1 MGDEIAQADTE
12 QYLKKGVEADETALS
27 EGSARDEDVEM
38 GDDYSDARE
47 ESDGDESG
55 QSVDG
60 SDAEDAKGNTLP
72 SLKEEDDSAQ
82 SPGEADLDKG
92 DVSADK
98 DADDIELDVEKD
110 LASASDKEPSVEA
123 EVEADAAPSNA
134 PNQSG
139 DDATGNENE
148 KEAEAQSKSGS
159 VGADAGDKVTPKIED
174 ESSRGEDIKRASDSN
189 VETDPGSAV
198 EREESVDP
206 ARFIY
211 QETSESLHSL
221 VEKPN
226 IAKQTHAVII
236 PSYSMWFNMK
246 KIHQIEKKSLPEFF
260 TCQHPSKSPKIYM
273 GYRNFMINSYRL
285 NPNEYLTL
293 TSCRRNLVGDAST
306 LMRVHR
312 FLNKWGLINYQVHPN
327 FKPGYAMEKLP
338 TGTPNS
344 LPYTGNFHVTYDTPR
359 GLFPF
364 DTYKLNPNRINPNKL
379 KELVGVDNITSI
391 KGEESQGSKELD
403 HVNDMVNENT
413 GDKGLGAKAGEAQSQ
428 DDEPP
433 KKKQKNGTNW
443 TNKDLGK
450 LILGVEKFQNDWY
463 KIANFVG
470 NKSPQEC
477 IIKFLQI
484 PIEDDFINIDK
495 NELGLLRYASNFP
508 ISPVENPVISNLAF
522 LTQIVDVEVAKAAS
536 KRASNVVDSK
546 LLAKVSEIYGE
557 AAESKKDAS
566 TEKVSEEKKDEKEGE
581 TAVGSEN
588 KESNDKEDSKD
599 EKKSDLKEGSSEYTD
614 SNGSQY
620 ANGLADNKDID
631 LQKEFPT
638 AGKPNEAIKD
648 AATNSFGIIGARS
661 HLFANYEERELN
673 RLTTTLVNNQVSKL
687 DLKLSK
693 IDELEKIYERERRN
707 LARQNEEVFVDRLAL
722 SKSTTTI
729 HAKLLNAISLLQQNL
744 GELKL
749 PQVEEASKLLE
760 EAQKM
765 LYKPARLFLAPES
778 DSTKDPEN
786 PTDNE
791 KEEKPDNGNFT
802 PVGNDNA
809 KPLSLDAPQ
818 SFKIWVP

>member
-1 MGDEIAQADTE
+1 MGDEIAQADNE
-12 QYLKKGVEADETALS
+12 QYLKNGVGDNETALS
-27 EGSARDEDVEM
+27 EDSPQEEDQVM
-38 GDDYSDARE
+38 GDDYLDAKE
-47 ESDGDESG
+47 ESDDEESG
-55 QSVDG
+55 QSGDRSV
-60 SDAEDAKGNTLP
+60 AEETKGTALP
-72 SLKEEDDSAQ
+72 SLKEEDYYVQISGEVD
-82 SPGEADLDKG
+82 PGKG
-92 DVSADK
+92 DEGADK
-98 DADDIELDVEKD
+98 DIELEAGIDLA
-110 LASASDKEPSVEA
+110 LASAKSEATPSDELH
-123 EVEADAAPSNA
+123 
-134 PNQSG
+134 QSG
-139 DDATGNENE
+139 DDASGNADE
-148 KEAEAQSKSGS
+148 KESESKSKDGS
-159 VGADAGDKVTPKIED
+159 VEADAEDKTTPRIED
-174 ESSRGEDIKRASDSN
+174 ENSRGEDIKRTSDSN
-189 VETDPGSAV
+189 AEIDPGSAV
-198 EREESVDP
+198 EREESTDP

-211 QETSESLHSL
+211 LETNESLHSV

-226 IAKQTHAVII
+226 IAKQTHAIII

-246 KIHQIEKKSLPEFF
+246 RIHPIEKKSLPEFF
-260 TCQHPSKSPKIYM
+260 TSQHPSKSPKIYM

-338 TGTPNS
+338 SGTPNS

-379 KELVGVDNITSI
+379 KELMGVDNTTSM
-391 KGEESQGSKELD
+391 KAEGQQGSKELVL
-403 HVNDMVNENT
+403 VNDIANENT

-428 DDEPP
+428 EDEPP
-433 KKKQKNGTNW
+433 KKKQKTGTNW

-450 LILGVEKFQNDWY
+450 LILGVEKFHNDWY
-463 KIANFVG
+463 MIADFVG

-484 PIEDDFINIDK
+484 PIEDDFINTDK

-536 KRASNVVDSK
+536 KRASKVIDSK
-546 LLAKVSEIYGE
+546 LLAKVNEVYGE
-557 AAESKKDAS
+557 AADSKKDAYAEEAS
-566 TEKVSEEKKDEKEGE
+566 KEKKDEKAGE
-581 TAVGSEN
+581 SAAKPQN
-588 KESNDKEDSKD
+588 KESNDEEDSKD
-599 EKKSDLKEGSSEYTD
+599 EEKKDIKEGSSEFTD
-614 SNGSQY
+614 SNGSQH
-620 ANGLADNKDID
+620 ANGLVDIKDID

-661 HLFANYEERELN
+661 HLFANYEERELS
-673 RLTTTLVNNQVSKL
+673 RLTNTLVNKQLSKL

-693 IDELEKIYERERRN
+693 IDELEKIYDRERRN
-707 LARQNEEVFVDRLAL
+707 LARQNEEIFVDRLAL

-729 HAKLLNAISLLQQNL
+729 HAKLLDAISLLQQSL

-765 LYKPARLFLAPES
+765 LYKPARLFLSPES
-778 DSTKDPEN
+778 DSSKDSEDPK
-786 PTDNE
+786 DNE
-791 KEEKPDNGNFT
+791 KEGKSDNGNFT
-802 PVGNDNA
+802 PVGNDNV